1 MSVVKRTAAKSH
13 QVAPLSLS
21 PAAVLPDQTSIRK
34 TWRYGHRDELT
45 ELAQQSAA
53 ASEPGPPSVSVTES
67 LQLRPR
73 ARVQPE
79 PRDIVREVA
88 KAAAL
93 PARRLCANP
102 AVTLAHTR

>member
-1 MSVVKRTAAKSH
+1 MVKRTAAKSH

-21 PAAVLPDQTSIRK
+21 PAAVLPDQTSI
-34 TWRYGHRDELT
+34 GHRDELT